1 MLNKID
7 RLILEKKFTPLDA
20 YVHISQVLE
29 QVNAAMGNIFAS
41 DILLKE
47 VKTSNVSGTNIF
59 EEYFEDIKTKSLF
72 QNDQASALEDCDDSS
87 IYFTPESGNVIF
99 CSAID
104 GWAFRVHDFAQ
115 IYASKLNI
123 PVDKLEQVLWGDYY
137 YNTKKQECLKGA
149 QEKAKKPM
157 FVQFV
162 LENIWNLY
170 EVIAVR
176 KDKEKIPGIAE
187 KLGVKM
193 TTRDLRQ
200 TDPKVHIQ
208 TIFSQWLPIER
219 TLLEMVVRLCP
230 NPGMISDEKAK
241 QLMCSLNQNFD
252 TLPPQ
257 TQALK
262 SEFMKS
268 DAKSDTLLAFI
279 SKMISV
285 DKSILPEN
293 KPKPLTREELERRR
307 DLVRQ
312 KLQQRNEELEL
323 KLAGVSLNE
332 KSDGE
337 IKSDQDNKVKESS
350 ENVEPEENST
360 FIAFARVYSGTLKK
374 GQKIYA
380 LTPKHDPTSIV

>member
-1 MLNKID
+1 M
-7 RLILEKKFTPLDA
+7 
-20 YVHISQVLE
+20 
-29 QVNAAMGNIFAS
+29 
-41 DILLKE
+41 
-47 VKTSNVSGTNIF
+47 
-59 EEYFEDIKTKSLF
+59 
-72 QNDQASALEDCDDSS
+72 EDCDDSS

-104 GWAFRVHDFAQ
+104 GWAFRIRDFAEM
-115 IYASKLNI
+115 YESKLNI
-123 PVDKLEQVLWGDYY
+123 AADKLEQVLWGDYY
-137 YNTKKQECLKGA
+137 YNTKKQECMKGA

-170 EVIAVR
+170 EMIVVR

-208 TIFSQWLPIER
+208 SIFSQWLPIER

-230 NPGMISDEKAK
+230 HPGMITDEKAT
-241 QLMCSLNQNFD
+241 QLMCSLNQNFEA
-252 TLPPQ
+252 LPPQ

-262 SEFMKS
+262 SEFMNS
-268 DAKSDTLLAFI
+268 NANSETVIAFI

-293 KPKPLTREELERRR
+293 KPKPLTREEIERRR
-307 DLVRQ
+307 ELVRLR
-312 KLQQRNEELEL
+312 LQQRNDDLEA
-323 KLAGVSLNE
+323 KLAGVSLDE
-332 KSDGE
+332 KS
-337 IKSDQDNKVKESS
+337 SS
-350 ENVEPEENST
+350 EGKIDADVVIKNPSEEAEKIEENTT
-360 FIAFARVYSGTLKK
+360 FIAFTRVYSGTLKK
-374 GQKIYA
+374 GAKIYA
-380 LTPKHDPTSIV
+380 LTPKHDPSLIVR

>member
-1 MLNKID
+1 M
-7 RLILEKKFTPLDA
+7 
-20 YVHISQVLE
+20 
-29 QVNAAMGNIFAS
+29 
-41 DILLKE
+41 
-47 VKTSNVSGTNIF
+47 
-59 EEYFEDIKTKSLF
+59 
-72 QNDQASALEDCDDSS
+72 EDCDDSS

-104 GWAFRVHDFAQ
+104 GWAFRIRDFAEM
-115 IYASKLNI
+115 YESKLNI
-123 PVDKLEQVLWGDYY
+123 AADKLEQVLWGDYY
-137 YNTKKQECLKGA
+137 YNTKKQECMKGA

-170 EVIAVR
+170 EMIVVR

-208 TIFSQWLPIER
+208 SIFSQWLPIER

-230 NPGMISDEKAK
+230 HPGMITDEKAT
-241 QLMCSLNQNFD
+241 QLMCSLNQNFEA
-252 TLPPQ
+252 LPPQ

-262 SEFMKS
+262 SEFMNS
-268 DAKSDTLLAFI
+268 NANSETVIAFI

-293 KPKPLTREELERRR
+293 KPKPLTREEIERRR
-307 DLVRQ
+307 ELVRLR
-312 KLQQRNEELEL
+312 LQQRNDDLEA
-323 KLAGVSLNE
+323 KLAGVSLDE
-332 KSDGE
+332 KS
-337 IKSDQDNKVKESS
+337 SS
-350 ENVEPEENST
+350 EGKIDADVVSKNPSEEAEKIEENTT
-360 FIAFARVYSGTLKK
+360 FIAFTRVYSGTLKK
-374 GQKIYA
+374 GAKIYA
-380 LTPKHDPTSIV
+380 LTPKHDPSLIVK